1 MKPLVLSLAV
11 LVVFAACDRR
21 VAQVDED
28 ESRAAD
34 STVLPAAETPAQA
47 DARVEMSPPA
57 GATDQRC
64 MGLSGQDRIDCEAM
78 SDALDR
84 QTPPDPMEPMNP
96 ADPLDQTDPM
106 DPANPVPADTD
117 DGTTAP

>member
-1 MKPLVLSLAV
+1 MKPLVLSLTM
-11 LVVFAACDRR
+11 LVVLAACDRR
-21 VAQVDED
+21 VAQVDQD

-34 STVLPAAETPAQA
+34 STVMPAATTPAQS
-47 DARVEMSPPA
+47 DARVEMAPPA

-84 QTPPDPMEPMNP
+84 QTPPDPMSPV
-96 ADPLDQTDPM
+96 DQTDQTE
-106 DPANPVPADTD
+106 PAPSDAGE
-117 DGTTAP
+117 GTTAP